1 VNVQERLNWLIDAA
15 EQLEIGVRIEHLG
28 GLGGGLCVLKS
39 GRLLF
44 VDADADL
51 HTQYE
56 ITLGAVGSL
65 RELYDRHI
73 PPAIAED
80 LERIDGASREDGRDQ
95 SNHSP

>member
-1 VNVQERLNWLIDAA
+1 MNVEERLNWLIDAA
-15 EQLEIGVRIEHLG
+15 EQFEIAVRTEHLG
-28 GLGGGLCVLKS
+28 GQGGGLCVLKS

-51 HTQYE
+51 HTRYE

-65 RELYDRHI
+65 RELHDRHI

-80 LERIDGASREDGRDQ
+80 LERISDASQEDGQDH
-95 SNHSP
+95 SNHSR